1 MKFSGNIALLKNQ
14 SREIELEAGTNIQ
27 VENDTI
33 STVHIPTFGDVLLDS
48 EDKLITELLDEKY
61 SIQPNLEL
69 APNSISLNL
78 GSVNGLQTPTT
89 ATQAVNKKYVDDT
102 LTYFWEQLQNFN
114 YLNFKG
120 EYNSN
125 LTYKTGDLVISDNF
139 FYLSLI
145 DLNNEPLTNEQ
156 AWTKMSSALNGDL
169 VTQDQLRQSLTIIL
183 TELNNKLT
191 EQDNKINEN
200 MTAIAE
206 LQAKLNLI
214 ESNITDLRKVYYL
227 EINMFNTSAKGRM
240 SGFSISVNDA
250 VGNLITPEAGS
261 TVRFASNRGFTQIRE
276 PTFYKQTWNFT
287 SEYIDVVFP
296 TSENNPDA
304 FNDVLVQCK
313 IIIKGLVYR
322 CSHWFYTMPYNFEY
336 NPSQPDSQWSMRIPL
351 IP

>member
-14 SREIELEAGTNIQ
+14 AREIELEAGTNIQ

-69 APNSISLNL
+69 TPNAINLNL

-139 FYLSLI
+139 FYLSLT

-206 LQAKLNLI
+206 LQSKLAMLNQRI
-214 ESNITDLRKVYYL
+214 YHL
-227 EINMFNTSAKGRM
+227 EQVHYVKINMYNTSQKGKM
-240 SGFSISVNDA
+240 SGYSISVVDSLGKYVTIDN
-250 VGNLITPEAGS
+250 GS
-261 TVRFASNRGFTQIRE
+261 TIKFSSCRGFWMIRE
-276 PTFYKQTWNFT
+276 PTYFNQTFNFNNVFL
-287 SEYIDVVFP
+287 DVIFP
-296 TSENNPDA
+296 TLENNPDA
-304 FNDVLVQCK
+304 FNDVLIQGD
-313 IIIKGLVYR
+313 IIINGINHR
-322 CSHWFYTMPYNFEY
+322 FSHWLYTAPYNFNY
-336 NPSQPDSQWSMRIPL
+336 NESSPTQQWSMVIPL
-351 IP
+351 IR